1 VIPQAFEYVSPA
13 TLEEALELAGGD
25 GVKLLAG
32 GMSLVPLIKLRLAT
46 PSVVVDLGRI
56 NGLRY
61 IREEGGR
68 IRIGA
73 MTTHWEIES
82 SPLLRTKC
90 PLLAETAATIGD
102 VQVRNLG
109 TIGGSIVHADP
120 AADYP
125 AALCALEARVRL
137 RSRSGERTVGIS
149 DFLVD
154 VFTTAI
160 EPGEILTEVE
170 VPVEEA
176 RTGVSYQKMAHP
188 ASGFAVVGAAVRLRR
203 ANGKLAWV
211 RAGIT
216 GLGPKAFRAVAV
228 EERLDG
234 VAVDA
239 EEIRKAVAGVSEGV
253 EANSDLYASADY
265 RRQMAA
271 VYLARAV
278 AAALERAR

>member
-1 VIPQAFEYVSPA
+1 MIPQAFEYVSPA

-176 RTGVSYQKMAHP
+176 RAGVSYQKMAHP

>member
-1 VIPQAFEYVSPA
+1 VIPQAFEYMAPA
-13 TLEEALELAGGD
+13 TLEEALDLAGGD

-32 GMSLVPLIKLRLAT
+32 GMSLVPLMKLRLAT
-46 PSVVVDLGRI
+46 PALVVDLGRI
-56 NGLRY
+56 GELRY
-61 IREEGGR
+61 IREDGGR

-82 SPLLRTKC
+82 SPLVRAKC
-90 PLLAETAATIGD
+90 PLLAETAAVIGD

-109 TIGGSIVHADP
+109 TLGGSIVHADP

-137 RSRSGERTVGIS
+137 RSRAGERTLTIGE
-149 DFLVD
+149 FLLD
-154 VFTTAI
+154 IFTTAI

-176 RTGVSYQKMAHP
+176 GTAVSYQKMAHP

-203 ANGKLAWV
+203 TNGKLDWV

-228 EERLDG
+228 EERLSG
-234 VAVDA
+234 AAADA
-239 EEIRKAVAGVSEGV
+239 ERIREAAAGVSEGI

-271 VYLARAV
+271 VYTARAI

>member
-1 VIPQAFEYVSPA
+1 MIPQAFEYVSPA

>member
-1 VIPQAFEYVSPA
+1 MIPQAFEYVSPA

-73 MTTHWEIES
+73 MTTHWAIES

>member
-1 VIPQAFEYVSPA
+1 MIPQAFEYVSPA

-125 AALCALEARVRL
+125 AALYALEARVRL